1 MIKQNK
7 FIVKPVVQFA
17 VAFAAMTFSPLGGG
31 NLRAEVLNLQQS
43 TAIKGSVV
51 DENNEPIIGATILAL
66 GGKNTQGTVTDFDGN
81 FSINVKPG
89 QKIKITYIGYDEAIV
104 VAKQGMRVQLK
115 VSAGVELQG
124 VEVVAYGVQKKVPVT
139 VAISSV

>member
-66 GGKNTQGTVTDFDGN
+66 GGKNTQGTVKS
-81 FSINVKPG
+81 FS
-89 QKIKITYIGYDEAIV
+89 
-104 VAKQGMRVQLK
+104 
-115 VSAGVELQG
+115 
-124 VEVVAYGVQKKVPVT
+124 
-139 VAISSV
+139 